1 MKTDAQPSHCD
12 RVAKIAVANTA
23 YSFDML
29 FSYLIPDHLISKAKT
44 GCRVLVGFGR
54 GKKKRQGIIFEITSE
69 QTSIE
74 LKEISDVIDDEPV
87 LSESML
93 RLAQFISERTFCT
106 LYESAKAMIPFG
118 LGMQLTISYAIT
130 AKSLSP
136 TLCEELTHDE
146 NQVVELLRRKGGYV
160 KRDSVLSNLGLSQDE
175 NIISGLLSKGFI
187 SENEE
192 TVRNINDAVEKKVQ
206 LSDEYLAGKLEFKL
220 TKKQKLVI
228 DLLSDVG
235 SAAVKEICYFTGL
248 SAAVVDNLIKKGVLT
263 VFQTEIYR
271 SPQLSRD
278 MKSDNTEIVLSQEQQ
293 NAYNIL
299 KSDLDCEKYKTQL
312 LFGVTGSG
320 KTKIYMKLIDSVV
333 NTGKSVI
340 VMVPEISLTPQLL
353 AQFYSRY
360 GNQVAVMHSGLSVGE
375 RLDEFKRIRR
385 GEAHIVV
392 GTRSAVFAPVE
403 NLCMIVID
411 EEQEGS
417 YKSEKSPKYHARDAA
432 KFRCADE
439 NALLIL
445 ASATP
450 SVESF
455 AFAQSG
461 KYGLVELKN
470 RYSFSG
476 LPEVIIADMSDK
488 REMNGLMS
496 ISSTLKSELEKN
508 LENNQQSI
516 LLINR
521 RGYNTFVACKSC
533 KTVLTCPN
541 CSISLTYHSVNN
553 RLMCHY
559 CGYSEPMRTVCPK
572 CSSETVRYSGFGT
585 QKVEQELAMLFPQ
598 ARILRVDAD
607 TMTYKNSHEQR
618 FTEFADG
625 KYDIMIGTQMVAKGL
640 NFPNVTLVGVVSVD
654 QQLYNDDF
662 RSMEKTFDLLTQVI
676 GRSGR
681 GEKSGR
687 AVIQTVIPD
696 NPIIRFAARQDY
708 MSFYDNESA
717 IRRGLIYPPFCDI
730 CVIGFTSDSDSYSKK
745 GAIAFLDL
753 IKNRVKSDYSELK
766 LIILGPVAPKVM
778 KINNKFRER
787 IIIKCKNSVKFRKMI
802 TECLREFSKLGDYSR
817 ITVGAD
823 INPDST
829 F

>member
-1 MKTDAQPSHCD
+1 MKTDMQPSHCD

-29 FSYLIPDHLISKAKT
+29 FSYLIPDYLISKAKT
-44 GCRVLVGFGR
+44 GCRVLVGFGK

-69 QTSIE
+69 QLPIE

-87 LSESML
+87 LSDSML
-93 RLAQFISERTFCT
+93 KLAKYISERTFCT

-118 LGMQLTISYAIT
+118 LGMQLTQSYTVTEKALSS
-130 AKSLSP
+130 SL
-136 TLCEELTHDE
+136 CDELTDDE
-146 NQVVELLRRKGGYV
+146 NQVLEFLRHRNGYV
-160 KRDSVLSNLGLSQDE
+160 KRENILANLGLSQDE
-175 NIISGLLSKGFI
+175 KLISGLLEKGFV
-187 SENEE
+187 SKNEE
-192 TVRNINDAVEKKVQ
+192 TVRNVNDAVEKKVS
-206 LSDEYLAGKLEFKL
+206 LSDDYLAGKLNIKFTL
-220 TKKQKLVI
+220 KQKNVI
-228 DLLSDVG
+228 NLLADVG
-235 SAAVKEICYFTGL
+235 SASVKEICYFTGL
-248 SAAVVDNLIKKGVLT
+248 SAAVVDNLIKKGILS

-271 SPQLSRD
+271 SPRVFREVKKDISEIILS
-278 MKSDNTEIVLSQEQQ
+278 EEQQ
-293 NAYNIL
+293 NAFNIL
-299 KSDLDCEKYKTQL
+299 KSDLDRSEYKTQL

-320 KTKIYMKLIDSVV
+320 KTKIYMKLIDSIAD
-333 NTGKSVI
+333 TDKSVI

-360 GNQVAVMHSGLSVGE
+360 GDNVAVMHSGLSVGE
-375 RLDEFKRIRR
+375 RLDEFKRIKR

-392 GTRSAVFAPVE
+392 GTRSAVFAPVV
-403 NLCMIVID
+403 NLSMIVID
-411 EEQEGS
+411 EEQESS
-417 YKSEKSPKYHARDAA
+417 YKSEMSPKYHARDAA

-455 AFAQSG
+455 ALAQRK
-461 KYGLVELKN
+461 KYGFVQLKN
-470 RYSFSG
+470 RYSDSG
-476 LPEVIIADMSDK
+476 LPDVIIADMSDK

-496 ISSTLKSELEKN
+496 ISSTLKAELEKN
-508 LENNQQSI
+508 LQNNQQSI

-541 CSISLTYHSVNN
+541 CSISLTYHSANN

-559 CGYSEPMRTVCPK
+559 CGYSESMRTVCPK

-585 QKVEQELAMLFPQ
+585 QKVEQELSTLFPQ
-598 ARILRVDAD
+598 ARLLRVDAD

-618 FTEFADG
+618 FNEFSDG

-708 MSFYDNESA
+708 ISFYNNESA
-717 IRRGLIYPPFCDI
+717 IRRGLIYPPYCDI

-745 GAIAFLDL
+745 GANAFLSL
-753 IKNRVKSDYSELK
+753 IKNRVMSDYSEVK
-766 LIILGPVAPKVM
+766 LIILGPVAPKIM

-787 IIIKCKNSVKFRKMI
+787 IIIKCKNNIQFRKMI
-802 TECLREFSKLGDYSR
+802 TECLREFSKLGEFSR
-817 ITVGAD
+817 ITVSAD

>member
-29 FSYLIPDHLISKAKT
+29 FSYLIPDYLISKAKP

-54 GKKKRQGIIFEITSE
+54 SKKKRQGIIFEVLSE
-69 QTSIE
+69 HSSIQ
-74 LKEISDVIDDEPV
+74 LKDICGVIDNEPV
-87 LSESML
+87 LSEAML
-93 RLAQFISERTFCT
+93 RLAKFISERTFCT
-106 LYESAKAMIPFG
+106 LYDSAKAMIPFG
-118 LGMQLTISYAIT
+118 LGMQLTISYTLTEKAFSS
-130 AKSLSP
+130 SL
-136 TLCEELTHDE
+136 CDELTYDE
-146 NQVVELLRRKGGYV
+146 KQVIDFLRRRTGYV
-160 KRDSVLSNLGLSQDE
+160 KRDTVLSNLGFSEDE
-175 NIISGLLSKGFI
+175 KIISGLLSKGFI

-192 TVRNINDAVEKKVQ
+192 TVRNVNDAVEKKVL
-206 LSDEYLAGKLEFKL
+206 LSDAYLAGELDFKL
-220 TKKQKLVI
+220 TQKQKSVVN
-228 DLLSDVG
+228 LLSDVG

-248 SAAVVDNLIKKGVLT
+248 SAAVVDNLVKKGVLSSY
-263 VFQTEIYR
+263 QSEIYR
-271 SPQLSRD
+271 SPQLSYD
-278 MKSDNTEIVLSQEQQ
+278 TVTEISEIVLSPEQQ
-293 NAYNIL
+293 NAYNVL
-299 KSDLDCEKYKTQL
+299 KSDLDIGKYKTQL

-333 NTGKSVI
+333 GTDKSVI

-375 RLDEFKRIRR
+375 RLDEFKRIKR
-385 GEAHIVV
+385 GEAHIIV

-417 YKSEKSPKYHARDAA
+417 YKSEMSPKYHARDAA

-461 KYGLVELKN
+461 KYRLVQLKN
-470 RYSFSG
+470 RYSDSG
-476 LPEVIIADMSDK
+476 LPDVIIADMSDK

-496 ISSTLKSELEKN
+496 ISSTLKFELEKN

-572 CSSETVRYSGFGT
+572 CASETVRYSGFGT
-585 QKVEQELAMLFPQ
+585 QKVEQELSMLFPH

-607 TMTYKNSHEQR
+607 TMTYKNSHEQK
-618 FTEFADG
+618 FTEFSDG

-717 IRRGLIYPPFCDI
+717 IRKGLIYPPFCDI

-745 GAIAFLDL
+745 GANAFLNL
-753 IKNRVKSDYSELK
+753 IKNKVMADYSGLK
-766 LIILGPVAPKVM
+766 IIILGPVAPKVM

-787 IIIKCKNSVKFRKMI
+787 IIIKCKNSIQFRKMI
-802 TECLREFSKLGDYSR
+802 TECLREFSKFSEYSR